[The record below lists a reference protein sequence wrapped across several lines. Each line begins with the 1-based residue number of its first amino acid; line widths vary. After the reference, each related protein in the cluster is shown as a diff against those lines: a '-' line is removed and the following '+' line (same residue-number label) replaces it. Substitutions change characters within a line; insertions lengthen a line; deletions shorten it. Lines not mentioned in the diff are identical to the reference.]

1 MKETQALSPQDIAI
15 LHRHGLDAQALHGC
29 TVREYAFGERVVTE
43 GMPLDCL
50 FAVTAG
56 KAKVGITAPNG
67 KNLIMCFYVSDGL
80 IGEAEFFA
88 GSALANTTVV
98 ALGPFRCIAVPVPR
112 NRDWLAH
119 SLPFAHT
126 AAAALAQKLQV
137 ADSAVTAALF
147 TAEVRLS
154 RYILGAAEGGVFR
167 DVMTDVACSVG
178 ISYRHLYR
186 TLAALCADG
195 ILEKTPAG
203 YRILD
208 SNALQARALAEN

>member
-1 MKETQALSPQDIAI
+1 MKEMQSLSPQDAVT
-15 LHRHGLDAQALHGC
+15 LRQYGLDAQALHGC
-29 TVREYAFGERVVTE
+29 TVREYAFGERIVTE
-43 GMPLDCL
+43 GMPLDYL

-88 GSALANTTVV
+88 GCAPANTTVV
-98 ALGPFRCIAVPVPR
+98 ALGPFRCVAVPVPR
-112 NRDWLAH
+112 NRDWLEH
-119 SLPFAHT
+119 SLPFAHN
-126 AAAALAQKLQV
+126 AAAELSKKLRV
-137 ADSAVTAALF
+137 ADSAVTAALYP
-147 TAEVRLS
+147 AEVRLS
-154 RYILGAAEGGVFR
+154 RYILGAAENGVFR

-203 YRILD
+203 YKILD
-208 SNALQARALAEN
+208 LNTLQARALAEN

>member
-15 LHRHGLDAQALHGC
+15 LHQHGLDAQALHGC

-43 GMPLDCL
+43 GMPLDYL

-56 KAKVGITAPNG
+56 KVKVGITAPNG

-88 GSALANTTVV
+88 GCTPANTTVV
-98 ALGPFRCIAVPVPR
+98 ALGPFRCVAVPVPR

-126 AAAALAQKLQV
+126 AAALAQKLHV
-137 ADSAVTAALF
+137 ADSAVAAALYP
-147 TAEVRLS
+147 AEVRLS
-154 RYILGAAEGGVFR
+154 RYILGAAESGVFR

-195 ILEKTPAG
+195 VLEK
-203 YRILD
+203 ILD
-208 SNALQARALAEN
+208 PNALQARALAEN